1 MAESGLLRERIRF
14 QRHDTVTD
22 AWVDLAS
29 MPEVN
34 AAVEA
39 LGDERYRVQ
48 IHYRD
53 DLVGMQDAQ
62 PALRILHRGR
72 VLEVLL
78 IREVGWRE
86 ELEIDAQ
93 ANRVLVDD
101 LGSSARQTTQWPQP

>member
-1 MAESGLLRERIRF
+1 MAESGLLRERIRIE
-14 QRHDTVTD
+14 RHDTATD
-22 AWVDLAS
+22 TWLPLAS

-48 IHYRD
+48 THYRD
-53 DLVGMQDAQ
+53 DLAGMQDAQ
-62 PALRILHRGR
+62 PALRIVYRGR

-86 ELEIDAQ
+86 SLELDAQ